1 MTNMQSKV
9 YKEMGVGSAGEIAK
23 GFHNYLMLFHGSVK
37 ENDNVCA
44 GCFVQ
49 TTDVEGIVKGASGN
63 AIDHPI
69 FGVVVKDHFINATDN
84 TAIFN
89 KDNAVTIL
97 YKGAIFIETKTP
109 AKVGQYV
116 FLKDDTGAL
125 VFDNTDTKEG
135 HTYTKFK
142 VAKGTGSAVNADLGF
157 DIIVIVSA

>member
-1 MTNMQSKV
+1 MTNMQKKV

-23 GFHNYLMLFHGSVK
+23 GLHSYSMFFHGSVK

-63 AIDHPI
+63 TIDHAI
-69 FGVVVKDHFINATDN
+69 MGVVVKDHFINATDN

-97 YKGAIFIETKTP
+97 YKGAVFIETKTP

-116 FLKDDTGAL
+116 FLKNDTGAL
-125 VFDNTDTKEG
+125 VFDDTDTKEG

-142 VAKGTGSAVNADLGF
+142 VAKGTGSAVNTDLGF
-157 DIIVIVSA
+157 DIIMIVSE

>member
-1 MTNMQSKV
+1 MTNMQKKV

-23 GFHNYLMLFHGSVK
+23 GFHSYLMLFHGSVK

-49 TTDVEGIVKGASGN
+49 TTDVDGIVKGASGN

-69 FGVVVKDHFINATDN
+69 FGVVVKDHFISAPNN
-84 TAIFN
+84 TATFN
-89 KDNAVTIL
+89 KENEVTIL

-116 FLKDDTGAL
+116 FLKNDDGAL
-125 VFDNTDTKEG
+125 VFGDTDTKDD

-142 VAKGTGSAVNADLGF
+142 VAKGTGSAVNTDLGF
-157 DIIVIVSA
+157 DIIIIVSE

>member
-1 MTNMQSKV
+1 MTNMQNKV

-23 GFHNYLMLFHGSVK
+23 GFHSYLMLFHGGV
-37 ENDNVCA
+37 EDNDNVCA

-63 AIDHPI
+63 TIDHPI

-89 KDNAVTIL
+89 KDNVVTIL
-97 YKGAIFIETKTP
+97 YKGAIFIETKSP

-116 FLKDDTGAL
+116 FLKNDTGAL

-142 VAKGTGSAVNADLGF
+142 VAKGTDSAVNADLGF
-157 DIIVIVSA
+157 DIIVIVSE